1 MKILNKKG
9 FVLVET
15 LIVTVFIVTLFIFVY
30 QNLVPHIGEYEKMET
45 YDDIDSVYASNIYKQ
60 TLLRYGNLDY
70 IDSYLATHTY
80 IDITDCNDTNIY
92 RNAAYCMKLKKALSI
107 LDDDYIFLTNY
118 DISSFREEV
127 NENEF
132 FDSGKLSNFKSYIHT
147 ISNVDSFYS
156 QNKNPNLTG
165 KYRLFLTRTVIN
177 RDTTTLKYTNIGIFT
192 GSHQQYYAGDSII
205 FDPGDGPKGFYVLK
219 NSPAT
224 EDKVTLILEQNLSG
238 TTAFNSTG
246 DNQTPDLA
254 LSFLKNNTSQW
265 TNTELLT
272 ASDQYTSESG
282 YTISYNGY
290 HARLLD
296 ENDIYTIL
304 GCSNSH
310 TCFNVNNLFDSPFDV
325 NTLGWLSKNLSANQG
340 YWLASSVVQST
351 DTAWTV
357 QPGKVTP
364 VLSNTT
370 TMGVRPVIVV
380 SKDKLL

>member
-177 RDTTTLKYTNIGIFT
+177 RDTILEFLPVVINNTMLEIPLSLILVM
-192 GSHQQYYAGDSII
+192 
-205 FDPGDGPKGFYVLK
+205 VLK
-219 NSPAT
+219 
-224 EDKVTLILEQNLSG
+224 
-238 TTAFNSTG
+238 AFM
-246 DNQTPDLA
+246 
-254 LSFLKNNTSQW
+254 
-265 TNTELLT
+265 
-272 ASDQYTSESG
+272 Y
-282 YTISYNGY
+282 
-290 HARLLD
+290 
-296 ENDIYTIL
+296 
-304 GCSNSH
+304 
-310 TCFNVNNLFDSPFDV
+310 
-325 NTLGWLSKNLSANQG
+325 
-340 YWLASSVVQST
+340 
-351 DTAWTV
+351 
-357 QPGKVTP
+357 
-364 VLSNTT
+364 
-370 TMGVRPVIVV
+370 
-380 SKDKLL
+380 